1 MRKEIIAS
9 VAVAGS
15 VAAFAM
21 FNMNALPT
29 NTSFLAESNGE
40 VNLAFNSYC
49 AKYGKSYGTKEE
61 YNFRLQ

>member
-29 NTSFLAESNGE
+29 NTSFLAESHDE
-40 VNLAFNSYC
+40 ATLAFNNYC
-49 AKYGKSYGTKEE
+49 AKYGKSYAT
-61 YNFRLQ
+61 R